1 MEQILNE
8 IKRNRFQANT
18 NTDKAD
24 IIFKYH
30 STKKQ
35 LNDAKS
41 EVTKWRTSHI
51 MLQEQLSRNNR
62 LINYLMKRMQN
73 RNRLPLDYSA
83 LSAEI
88 ALNAEDT

>member
-8 IKRNRFQANT
+8 IKRKRFQANT

-35 LNDAKS
+35 LNEAKS
-41 EVTKWRTSHI
+41 EVTK
-51 MLQEQLSRNNR
+51 
-62 LINYLMKRMQN
+62 N
-73 RNRLPLDYSA
+73 RNRIPLDYSA

-88 ALNAEDT
+88 ALNAEDN